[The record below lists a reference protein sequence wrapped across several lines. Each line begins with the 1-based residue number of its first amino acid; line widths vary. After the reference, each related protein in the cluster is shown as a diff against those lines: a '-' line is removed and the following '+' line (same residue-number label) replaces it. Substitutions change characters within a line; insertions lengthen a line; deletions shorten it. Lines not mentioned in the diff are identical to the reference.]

1 MFYIIGLSRLNIY
14 KWICH
19 ALVEDSLKT
28 LKVHK
33 RQLLRSS
40 FFLFFPFY
48 FFAGNSHG
56 YNKLS
61 LWRGPR
67 IIILSKFGLLWRF
80 MCVCVCVFKGYVVFP
95 PNEKIPPLFQNYKG
109 KEISKAPSVYLVIS
123 KEKMYVCVWVY
134 TEAYMCI
141 PTHTHTHKVHTV
153 YGSSN
158 M

>member
-1 MFYIIGLSRLNIY
+1 MGTTNCLFGEDQELLYCQNLGY
-14 KWICH
+14 FD
-19 ALVEDSLKT
+19 AL
-28 LKVHK
+28 
-33 RQLLRSS
+33 
-40 FFLFFPFY
+40 
-48 FFAGNSHG
+48 
-56 YNKLS
+56 
-61 LWRGPR
+61 
-67 IIILSKFGLLWRF
+67 
-80 MCVCVCVFKGYVVFP
+80 CVCVCVFKGYFVFT